1 MSSVQVQRLWLF
13 QDGIIMKQVDA
24 FLNMEGIGI
33 EYVAARQW
41 YADVYNASQEA
52 TELLK
57 PLAAKAKTAQEA
69 VGAAGEKAKP
79 AAIKKLQETA
89 KAEGDALNEA
99 IMAQVSMNI
108 VTLHVKAKWEKIS
121 LAQYLQLE
129 QLHELKLINC
139 DLFEPKK

>member
-13 QDGIIMKQVDA
+13 QDGIIMKQVEA

-41 YADVYNASQEA
+41 YADVYNASREA
-52 TELLK
+52 TDLIK
-57 PLAAKAKTAQEA
+57 PLAAKAKSAQEA
-69 VGAAGEKAKP
+69 VNTAWVKAK
-79 AAIKKLQETA
+79 KKLEDIA
-89 KAEGDALNEA
+89 KEDADALNTV
-99 IMAQVSMNI
+99 IMAQVSVNV
-108 VTLHVKAKWEKIS
+108 VTLHVKAKWEKLS